1 MTDKKLKFV
10 KSYFANVAAAQGA
23 STGADG
29 IGKIIF
35 DKSHKVICVDG
46 DVYGGNIQDVS
57 YNATTNKLT
66 IIKADGSE
74 PTVLDFSD
82 VASASSTMA
91 VFGQLRDAIGVTN
104 AAQAVQGHYAN
115 TAYLQGAQSLI
126 MADIALDNQIKAV
139 QGALVDVA
147 FTGDFEDV
155 IIPAGKEIE
164 YEGVTLEVQGTDGF
178 EPAGNLREALQ
189 AMLQGVVDNENVT
202 EAAFEAV
209 QGAIGLNDDL
219 TFPTHDNANFIDEAT
234 SVDEALVALD
244 NAVQGVAKAIS
255 DITIPEYSVQEVA
268 TETGYLKSYQLTKG
282 GNAVGAKINIPKD
295 FLVKSASV
303 ATVET
308 ADTPYTGAVVGD
320 KYIDFVINVKS
331 GSATNEHL
339 YLPVNDLVDVYTA
352 QQNATQVQLAID
364 SNNEISATIVNGAV
378 TSEKIAAQG
387 VETSN
392 IKDGAVTAAK
402 LGNDV
407 VSLPQDPTVKVNDDT
422 AQTGTTVATVAGQD
436 IKVKAELFWD
446 TWDDTPN
453 QSQG

>member
-1 MTDKKLKFV
+1 MTDKKLQFV
-10 KSYFANVAAAQGA
+10 KNFFETVTAAQTA
-23 STGADG
+23 SAGN
-29 IGKIIF
+29 GKIIF
-35 DKSHKVICVDG
+35 DKRHKVICVDG
-46 DVYGGNIQDVS
+46 DVYSGNIQDVS
-57 YNATTNKLT
+57 YNTTTNKLT
-66 IIKADGSE
+66 ITKLDGTSQE
-74 PTVLDFSD
+74 LDFSD

-115 TAYLQGAQSLI
+115 TAYLQGAQSLV
-126 MADIALDNQIKAV
+126 MADVALDNQIKAV
-139 QGALVDVA
+139 QGALADVA
-147 FTGDFEDV
+147 FTGDFQDV
-155 IIPAGKEIE
+155 IIPQGKEIE
-164 YEGVTLEVQGTDGF
+164 YEGVTLGGDNLPT
-178 EPAGNLREALQ
+178 NLREALQ
-189 AMLQGVVDNENVT
+189 AMLQGVVDNESVT

-209 QGAIGLNDDL
+209 QGAIGLTGEL
-219 TFPTHDNANFIDEAT
+219 TFPTHDNANFIDKST

-244 NAVQGVAKAIS
+244 NAVQGVAETIS
-255 DITIPEYSVQEVA
+255 GITVPEYSVQEVA
-268 TETGYLKSYQLTKG
+268 TETGYLKSYQLTKD
-282 GNAVGAKINIPKD
+282 NVAVGAKINIPKD

-308 ADTPYTGAVVGD
+308 ADTPYAGAVVGD

-331 GSATNEHL
+331 GTATDEHL

-392 IKDGAVTAAK
+392 IKDGAVTTAK
-402 LGNDV
+402 LANDV

-422 AQTGTTVATVAGQD
+422 AQTGTTIATVAGKE
-436 IKVKAELFWD
+436 IKVKAELYWD
-446 TWDDTPN
+446 TWVDTDPN
-453 QSQG
+453 A